1 MQCRIIDIGD
11 QSDNFEP
18 LPADRNLISH
28 FDADIVCMHTVNCD
42 LIRFFWKCSVKQAGK
57 IHVII
62 FCIDTDVSFC
72 LAVIVVIF
80 LLISEEVL
88 IYFYWNFC
96 KIRIV

>member
-42 LIRFFWKCSVKQAGK
+42 LIRFFRKCSVKQAGK
-57 IHVII
+57 IHVIVFRI
-62 FCIDTDVSFC
+62 NADGSLC
-72 LAVIVVIF
+72 LAVVVVIF

-88 IYFYWNFC
+88 IYFYRNFC

>member
-28 FDADIVCMHTVNCD
+28 FDSDIVCMHTVNCD
-42 LIRFFWKCSVKQAGK
+42 LIRFFRKCSVKQAGK
-57 IHVII
+57 IHVIVFRI
-62 FCIDTDVSFC
+62 NADGSLC
-72 LAVIVVIF
+72 LAVVVVIF
-80 LLISEEVL
+80 LLISEKVL
-88 IYFYWNFC
+88 INLYRNFC

>member
-42 LIRFFWKCSVKQAGK
+42 FIRFFRKCSVKQAGK
-57 IHVII
+57 IHVIVFRI
-62 FCIDTDVSFC
+62 NADGSLC
-72 LAVIVVIF
+72 LAVVVVIF
-80 LLISEEVL
+80 LLISEKVL
-88 IYFYWNFC
+88 INLYRNFC

>member
-28 FDADIVCMHTVNCD
+28 FDANIVCMHTVNCD
-42 LIRFFWKCSVKQAGK
+42 LIRFFRKCSVKQAGK
-57 IHVII
+57 IHVIVFRI
-62 FCIDTDVSFC
+62 NADGSLC
-72 LAVIVVIF
+72 LAVVVVIF
-80 LLISEEVL
+80 LLISEKVL
-88 IYFYWNFC
+88 INLYRNLC